1 MSPTSRRDALRTGTL
16 ACGVLLAGCLEASW
30 SEAQAQARLTSV
42 VLENYTGDEQ
52 SVLVIVEDDG
62 EQVYGDFTAVPPAE
76 GEAPTTQEVSDL
88 PESPGAYDIYFNL
101 ARRPGDV
108 EGEYWALANNTAVSC
123 RGYRVAIRADD
134 EGEPQFGIYRSGG
147 C

>member
-1 MSPTSRRDALRTGTL
+1 MSPISRRDALRTGAL
-16 ACGVLLAGCLEASW
+16 ACGVLLAGCLDEVTW
-30 SEAQAQARLTSV
+30 SEKAQARLTSV

-76 GEAPTTQEVSDL
+76 GETPTTQEVSDL
-88 PESPGAYDIYFNL
+88 PENPGAYDIYFNL
-101 ARRPGDV
+101 ARRPEDI
-108 EGEYWALANNTAVSC
+108 EGEYWARADNTAVSC
-123 RGYRVAIRADD
+123 RGYRIAIRADD